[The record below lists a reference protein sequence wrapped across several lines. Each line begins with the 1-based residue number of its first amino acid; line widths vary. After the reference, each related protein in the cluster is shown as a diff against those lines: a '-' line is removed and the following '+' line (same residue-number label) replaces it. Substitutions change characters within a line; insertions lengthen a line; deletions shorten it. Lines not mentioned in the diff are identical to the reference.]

1 MGVRGE
7 AHWHTGP
14 ALPGSA
20 VIPSPPGP
28 SSDGTELGLW
38 REEEGG
44 EYIRSTQ
51 REDTLPT
58 TSARTDIRSWLCDI

>member
-1 MGVRGE
+1 MGE

-20 VIPSPPGP
+20 GRHPQSPQDPHLTEN
-28 SSDGTELGLW
+28 GTWALE

-51 REDTLPT
+51 REGTLPT

>member
-1 MGVRGE
+1 MENGT
-7 AHWHTGP
+7 W
-14 ALPGSA
+14 AL
-20 VIPSPPGP
+20 
-28 SSDGTELGLW
+28 E
-38 REEEGG
+38 REKEGG